1 MTEKLQVAMV
11 IERPDDE
18 ELLAKLQ
25 KKLEDYLIRMGEYT
39 HPELQLLQKPDA
51 YFKHCILKTVL
62 ESGQVEYEA
71 VVKEISDKFPDAFEK
86 GRTYFPNAW
95 EVIRLYAADRGKET
109 INSTTGKP
117 GLA

>member
-1 MTEKLQVAMV
+1 MTEKLRA
-11 IERPDDE
+11 IERPEDG
-18 ELLAKLQ
+18 ELLTKLQ
-25 KKLEDYLIRMGEYT
+25 EKLEEYLVRMGKYA
-39 HPELQLLQKPDA
+39 HPESQLLSKPDA

-62 ESGQVEYEA
+62 ESGQAEYEA

-95 EVIRLYAADRGKET
+95 EVIRLYAVDRGKET
-109 INSTTGKP
+109 INNTTGKP